1 MPEELDA
8 NVQDPTTQNPGSG
21 GGTQSNQ
28 VSSTS
33 ADETLQGTDGAD
45 VFVFGSANGADVVTG
60 FANGTDLIDLSAV
73 RGITGFD
80 DLDITSESDG
90 VVIDLSE
97 FGGGIIKIEGIAL
110 TDLSAEDFVFQSRE
124 GWIEDTDGTN
134 SVQGTSEN
142 DTIDGGTGDDYVFG
156 REGDDLLFGGEGNDR
171 LYGDLDGQTGN
182 DEIYG
187 GAGND
192 MAFGGAGDDTLYGG
206 TGDDYLDGGTGND
219 ELHGGEGN
227 DTLYANWGDNTLE
240 GGEGDDTFMFIPGTG
255 AGTNVI
261 TDFTN
266 GEDNI
271 DLSRIQGISGFEDL
285 TITADGN
292 DAVIDLSAHNAGTIR
307 LEDTSIS
314 DLDATDFVFDPPAPT
329 FEEGG

>member
-1 MPEELDA
+1 MPEGLGA
-8 NVQDPTTQNPGSG
+8 NVQDSNTQNPGSG

-60 FANGTDLIDLSAV
+60 FANGTDLIDLSAF

-80 DLDITSESDG
+80 DLVITSESDG

-97 FGGGIIKIEGIAL
+97 FGGGIIKIEGIAF

-134 SVQGTSEN
+134 WVQGTTEN

-156 REGDDLLFGGEGNDR
+156 REGDDVLFGGEGNDR
-171 LYGDLDGQTGN
+171 LYGDLEGQTGN
-182 DEIYG
+182 DEIYA

-192 MAFGGAGDDTLYGG
+192 KAFGGAGDDTLYGG

-219 ELHGGEGN
+219 DLHGGEGS

-240 GGEGDDTFMFIPGTG
+240 GSGGDDTFVFIPGTG

-285 TITADGN
+285 TITASGN
-292 DAVIDLSAHNAGTIR
+292 DAVIDLSAYDAGTIR

-314 DLDATDFVFDPPAPT
+314 DLDATNFVFDPPAPT
-329 FEEGG
+329 VEEGG